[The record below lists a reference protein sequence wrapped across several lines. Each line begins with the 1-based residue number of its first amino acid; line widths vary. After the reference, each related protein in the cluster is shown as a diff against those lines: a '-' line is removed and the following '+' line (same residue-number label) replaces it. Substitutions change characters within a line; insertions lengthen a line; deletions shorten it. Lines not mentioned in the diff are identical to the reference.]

1 MDLKS
6 TYLVLFNLNEVNICD
21 QLTNLTWLF
30 ISTVACSLLVDQAL
44 AIFVDLLTWGTYF
57 PAFSRSFPSVPSQCL
72 FCYIVIFPE
81 YMAYPGP
88 ISFTIVV
95 WWRAS
100 WVTPTVLRL
109 RLYLA
114 PVFQEHLYLAF
125 VLWRAGF
132 FFNHT
137 RGWIWHLYEIFQ
149 VLWWMSFLLISR
161 SSWVGWPMSR
171 FHDSDFDV
179 FIEFFRDVDYAVQV
193 CILWLCF
200 VFCRVS
206 QLNILLL
213 CGVNCHYLWD
223 ITDDD
228 ETSFCGV
235 CL

>member
-44 AIFVDLLTWGTYF
+44 AICVDLLSWGTFSVF
-57 PAFSRSFPSVPSQCL
+57 PFGS
-72 FCYIVIFPE
+72 
-81 YMAYPGP
+81 
-88 ISFTIVV
+88 ISMLVLLYCHL
-95 WWRAS
+95 S
-100 WVTPTVLRL
+100 WVYGLSWSYFIHYCGVVESLVGHPHSSPFETLSDTCISRT
-109 RLYLA
+109 
-114 PVFQEHLYLAF
+114 F
-125 VLWRAGF
+125 VSGICYMKGWI

-149 VLWWMSFLLISR
+149 VLWWMRFLLISR

-179 FIEFFRDVDYAVQV
+179 FIEFLRDVDYAVQV

-228 ETSFCGV
+228 ETSFCDI

>member
-1 MDLKS
+1 MTCIHKCFTYFCLGFDVILKSTTIVISVRCFRVIWVQEYMCTMDLKS

-44 AIFVDLLTWGTYF
+44 AIFVDLLSWGTYF

-88 ISFTIVV
+88 ISFTVVV

-132 FFNHT
+132 F
-137 RGWIWHLYEIFQ
+137 
-149 VLWWMSFLLISR
+149 
-161 SSWVGWPMSR
+161 
-171 FHDSDFDV
+171 
-179 FIEFFRDVDYAVQV
+179 
-193 CILWLCF
+193 
-200 VFCRVS
+200 
-206 QLNILLL
+206 
-213 CGVNCHYLWD
+213 
-223 ITDDD
+223 
-228 ETSFCGV
+228 
-235 CL
+235 